1 MYVLHSGGTFSRED
15 VLGSLDAVFGL
26 FEPMD
31 NAPSDCRLAYES
43 GMKDYEDA
51 LIAHAAHRHG
61 IDLIVTRDKKGFAAS
76 PVPAMTPTE
85 FLRAYQPDGVEYDL
99 VDF

>member
-1 MYVLHSGGTFSRED
+1 MLLLSATDIVYVLHGRGTFSREGA
-15 VLGSLDAVFGL
+15 LGSLDAVFSL
-26 FEPMD
+26 FELMD

-61 IDLIVTRDKKGFAAS
+61 VDLIVTRDKKGFAAS
-76 PVPAMTPTE
+76 LVPAMTPRE
-85 FLRAYQPDGVEYDL
+85 FLRAY
-99 VDF
+99 